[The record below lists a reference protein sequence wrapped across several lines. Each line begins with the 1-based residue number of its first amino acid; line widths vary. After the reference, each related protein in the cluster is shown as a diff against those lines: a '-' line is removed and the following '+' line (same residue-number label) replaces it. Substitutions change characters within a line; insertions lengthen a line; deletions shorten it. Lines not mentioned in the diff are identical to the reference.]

1 MLSDNDL
8 FLHLCEARSLIESQT
23 STTVWRTSLRIHE
36 LIRMKFPH
44 ARSNE
49 GIRDEVKFAQI
60 LASLCDEEELVGQK
74 LPHLMGERYEEGHHE
89 PILLSDTQI
98 LKNGASEILTASSI
112 VPPFQRIS
120 VRGVIVQREL
130 FRLMQEGYNFREASE
145 IVYKLDPSIRDTY
158 VTEFRTEGMSGGN
171 IFYKRRISRSS
182 PRRGKSLPKIPEVL
196 S

>member
-44 ARSNE
+44 ARGNE
-49 GIRDEVKFAQI
+49 AIRDEVKFAQI
-60 LASLCDEEELVGQK
+60 LASLCDEEELIWQK
-74 LPHLMGERYEEGHHE
+74 LPHLMRERYEEWHHE

-98 LKNGASEILTASSI
+98 LKNGGSEIFTASSI

-120 VRGVIVQREL
+120 VRGIIVQREL
-130 FRLMQEGYNFREASE
+130 FRLMQDWYDFREASE
-145 IVYKLDPSIRDTY
+145 MVYKLDPSIRDAY
-158 VTEFRTEGMSGGN
+158 VTEFRTEWMSGGN
-171 IFYKRRISRSS
+171 IFYKRRSSWSSSRWW
-182 PRRGKSLPKIPEVL
+182 KSLPKIPEVL